1 MGTDGGHRSRFAR
14 ARQRVRA
21 FEDSL
26 ETSVKPWAVLTAI
39 TFAVTALWT
48 IGSWLLGGDLDGR

>member
-1 MGTDGGHRSRFAR
+1 MGTDGEPRSRFAR

-39 TFAVTALWT
+39 TFAVTALWM
-48 IGSWLLGGDLDGR
+48 IGSWLLTGDPEGR

>member
-1 MGTDGGHRSRFAR
+1 MR
-14 ARQRVRA
+14 AL
-21 FEDSL
+21 EDSL

-48 IGSWLLGGDLDGR
+48 IGSWLLTGDLDGR